1 MSGIPHQRDFRCMA
15 WWASSPLPGAIGV
28 LHLKGEVEAALGRLK
43 VSIPAVGATTLA
55 EVAGIDEAVIART
68 GVDSCLLMP
77 HGGPRIRQ
85 LLSRALE
92 QIGVELRLADSIP
105 LADAWPEATDSV
117 EACLLEALAITESP
131 RAIPLLLAQPKRHRA
146 SPSPHSFE
154 DSERTRALQ
163 RLLSPP
169 LIGIAGSPN
178 VGKSTLLNAL
188 AGQEVAIAADHAGT
202 TRDAVVS
209 RVLIDGVACEVVDL
223 PGRRTSDDEIE
234 QRAIKLSDQFIESA
248 DLLILVVEDPT
259 ERAPSLGRAP
269 DLVVLNKIDRSDGTN
284 TWKGPG
290 VSALTGEGVEQL
302 VTLIREWLIPSRH
315 LDSEEPWIFHSQW
328 NDRVQSPTIE

>member
-1 MSGIPHQRDFRCMA
+1 MSGPPDQPDLRCIA

-28 LHLKGEVEAALGRLK
+28 LHLQGQIEVVLECLK
-43 VSIPAVGATTLA
+43 TPIPAVGVTTLA

-92 QIGVELRLADSIP
+92 QLGVELRRADSVP
-105 LADAWPEATDSV
+105 LADAWPEATDSI
-117 EACLLEALAITESP
+117 EACLLEALAVTESP
-131 RAIPLLLAQPKRHRA
+131 RAIPLLLAQPERHRA
-146 SPSPHSFE
+146 ASPDRSE
-154 DSERTRALQ
+154 DPERTRALQ

-178 VGKSTLLNAL
+178 VGKSTLLNTL

-234 QRAIKLSDQFIESA
+234 QRAIQLSDQFIKNA
-248 DLLILVVEDPT
+248 DLLILVVEDPDQS
-259 ERAPSLGRAP
+259 PPPLGRTP
-269 DLVVLNKIDRSDGTN
+269 DLVVLNKIDRLNGPD
-284 TWKGPG
+284 TWKGPR
-290 VSALTGEGVEQL
+290 VSALTGEGIEQL
-302 VTLIREWLIPSRH
+302 VTLIREHLIPDRH
-315 LDSEEPWIFHSQW
+315 LESESPWLFHSQW

>member
-1 MSGIPHQRDFRCMA
+1 MSDHPDQPDLRCRA

-28 LHLKGEVEAALGRLK
+28 LHLQGEVEKTLGRLK
-43 VSIPAVGATTLA
+43 VTIPAVSKTTLV

-105 LADAWPEATDSV
+105 LADAWPEATDSI
-117 EACLLEALAITESP
+117 EAALLEALAITESP

-146 SPSPHSFE
+146 AVRPAASEDFE
-154 DSERTRALQ
+154 RIRALQ

-178 VGKSTLLNAL
+178 VGKSTLLNTL
-188 AGQEVAIAADHAGT
+188 AGQEVAIAADQAGT

-209 RVLIDGVACEVVDL
+209 RVLLDGVACEVVDL
-223 PGRRTSDDEIE
+223 PGRRTSDDAIE
-234 QRAIKLSDQFIESA
+234 QSAIRLSDQFIESA
-248 DLLILVVEDPT
+248 DLLILVVEDPAA
-259 ERAPSLGRAP
+259 RAPALGRTP
-269 DLVVLNKIDRSDGTN
+269 DLVVLNKIDRLDDLKA
-284 TWKGPG
+284 WEGPR
-290 VSALTGEGVEQL
+290 VSALTGEGIAPL
-302 VTLIREWLIPSRH
+302 ASLIREWLIPSRY
-315 LDSEEPWIFHSQW
+315 LDSEEPWIFH
-328 NDRVQSPTIE
+328 NPPE